1 MFSRIMKAIGMIL
14 LALGLI
20 WTMGVAGA
28 DVYAPILPVIGKA
41 VIGLVAAVTGALLVI
56 KGGQYV

>member
-28 DVYAPILPVIGKA
+28 DVNAPVLPIIGRA
-41 VIGLVAAVTGALLVI
+41 FIGLVAAITGALLVI